1 MGEVNAAKVPMTMT
15 EKILARASGR
25 ESVRPG
31 DLLLGKVDFA
41 MGHDLT
47 IPPASKIMREQMGAL
62 KVWDPERLAVVQD
75 HFQPAKDTAS
85 AALGKTTRDWARAQ
99 GIKHYFEVGD
109 GGICHTVLP
118 ERGLVLPGELV
129 VGADSHSCTYGALN
143 NFATGVGS
151 TDLACVLSLGELW
164 FRVPETLKF
173 VYHNRLS
180 EWVEAKDLILAVI
193 GRLTVDGARNKA
205 MEHRGEALRH
215 IDMEGRLTMT
225 NMAIEAGAKN
235 GIMEFDEVTKAFLDG
250 RAQRAYTPVSSDKD
264 AEYERVFEFDAEKV
278 ELSVAKPMSPDAYAP
293 LSEVIGTKL
302 DQVFIGSCTNS
313 RIGDLR
319 RAAAVLKGRKV
330 HPRTRL
336 LITPSSTE
344 TAKMAEREGLIRI
357 FYDAGASWTVSTCGA
372 CLGGH
377 MGVLGEGETCLSTTN
392 RNFPGRMGHPKAL
405 VYLCNPV
412 VAAASAVAGEI
423 THPADVMKRE
433 PAAL

>member
-1 MGEVNAAKVPMTMT
+1 MGMTMT
-15 EKILARASGR
+15 EKILARGAGR

-31 DLLLGKVDFA
+31 DLVLAKVDFA

-47 IPPASKIMREQMGAL
+47 IPPAGKIMREQMGAE
-62 KVWDPERLAVVQD
+62 KIWDPERVAVTQD
-75 HFQPAKDTAS
+75 HFQPAKDAAS
-85 AALGKTTRDWARAQ
+85 ATLGRLTREFSHSM
-99 GIKHYFEVGD
+99 GIKWYFEVGQ

-118 ERGLVLPGELV
+118 EHGLVLPGELV

-143 NFATGVGS
+143 NYATGIGS
-151 TDLACVLSLGELW
+151 TDLACVLALGELW
-164 FRVPETLKF
+164 FNVPETLKF

-180 EWVEAKDLILAVI
+180 EWVESKDLILHVI
-193 GRLTVDGARNKA
+193 GMIGVDGARNKA
-205 MEHRGEALRH
+205 MEHTGEALTH
-215 IDMEGRLTMT
+215 VDMEARLTMT

-235 GIMEFDEVTKAFLDG
+235 GIMEYDEVTEEFLRG
-250 RAQRAYTPVSSDKD
+250 RAKRAYTPVSSDPD
-264 AEYERVFEFDAEKV
+264 AEYENVFEFDAETV

-293 LSEVIGTKL
+293 LSEVAGTKL

-319 RAAAVLKGRKV
+319 RAAAVLKGRHV
-330 HPRTRL
+330 HPDTRL

-344 TAKMAEREGLIRI
+344 TARQAEREGLIRI

-405 VYLCNPV
+405 VYLSNPA
-412 VAAASAVAGEI
+412 VAAASAVTGVISHRSEVLAKMPRGL
-423 THPADVMKRE
+423 A
-433 PAAL
+433 